1 MKKDYQNIN
10 IVLNMKTILL
20 FEQMADKSF
29 YSITGEDFPLL
40 IYCSL
45 VTNNNY
51 KITFSQFQ
59 IVMNNQKIMKELMRK
74 CQEEFDF
81 ISQFNPAKGIKD
93 TPDNG
98 DDAGKLTDII
108 NALILNCHLDIN
120 YVMYDLKMWEM
131 PPLVKSLEEKT
142 KSDMVEKRFWAYL
155 NICPHIDSK
164 KVKGPE
170 QLLPFPWEK
179 KEKDAE
185 KMKFMEENKD
195 AIKAFFNKGNSNE

>member
-131 PPLVKSLEEKT
+131 SPLVKSLEEKT

-179 KEKDAE
+179 KEKDADR
-185 KMKFMEENKD
+185 MKFMEENKD
-195 AIKAFFNKGNSNE
+195 AIKAFFNKNKDNE

>member
-131 PPLVKSLEEKT
+131 SPLVKSLEEKT

>member
-74 CQEEFDF
+74 CQEEFEF
-81 ISQFNPAKGIKD
+81 VSQFNPAKDINE

>member
-74 CQEEFDF
+74 CQDEFDF
-81 ISQFNPAKGIKD
+81 ISQFNPAKDIKD

-98 DDAGKLTDII
+98 DDTGKLTDII
-108 NALILNCHLDIN
+108 NTLILNCHLDIN
-120 YVMYDLKMWEM
+120 YVMYDLKLWEM
-131 PPLVKSLEEKT
+131 SPLVKSLEEKT

-179 KEKDAE
+179 KKKDAE

>member
-1 MKKDYQNIN
+1 
-10 IVLNMKTILL
+10 
-20 FEQMADKSF
+20 
-29 YSITGEDFPLL
+29 
-40 IYCSL
+40 
-45 VTNNNY
+45 
-51 KITFSQFQ
+51 
-59 IVMNNQKIMKELMRK
+59 MNNQKIMKELMRK
-74 CQEEFDF
+74 CQEEFEF
-81 ISQFNPAKGIKD
+81 VSQFNPAKDIKD

-108 NALILNCHLDIN
+108 NTLILNCHLDIN
-120 YVMYDLKMWEM
+120 YVMYDLKLWEM
-131 PPLVKSLEEKT
+131 SPLVKSLEEKT

-179 KEKDAE
+179 KEKDADR
-185 KMKFMEENKD
+185 MKFMEENKD

>member
-74 CQEEFDF
+74 CQEEFEF
-81 ISQFNPAKGIKD
+81 VSQFNPAKDIKD

-120 YVMYDLKMWEM
+120 YVMYDLKMWELS
-131 PPLVKSLEEKT
+131 PLVKSLEEKT

-179 KEKDAE
+179 KEKDADR
-185 KMKFMEENKD
+185 MKFMEENKD
-195 AIKAFFNKGNSNE
+195 AIKAFFNKNKDNE